1 MKSNTIKPSQDKTVE
16 KKKEIKLKINGFDDR
31 RELVAILAD
40 NGYKV
45 RITQKEDDIYY
56 TSDYFVMITPK

>member
-1 MKSNTIKPSQDKTVE
+1 MKNTIKPSQDKTVE